1 MSEARMPLRDRLDD
15 LGGGPWAV
23 CEWRPEDHDAVEVGL
38 TAAGVGR
45 VHWEACT
52 NGRVNVA
59 EAGLVVRG
67 RPRGEPTVFAQL
79 GRRTV
84 SGISLWRQLA
94 RLAVGQRAKK
104 APTKT

>member
-59 EAGLVVRG
+59 EAG
-67 RPRGEPTVFAQL
+67 FAQL